1 MISKVKDK
9 TVYQSLVDTSTKLF
23 ELLTKNL
30 DVNSAYIAKKVG
42 NKMTVIN
49 SYNKVEFI
57 IPDDIA
63 VDYQESNCKLVLENN
78 EPAKT
83 VMNLMADEETKKR
96 KITDELGVKAFI
108 GVPLNRTDGSNF
120 GTLCLMDK
128 DEKTFTNE
136 QVEMVQSIADVLS
149 YIIELDDLYEDIDL
163 LSVPIIPIS
172 KGIAILALQGNV
184 NDKRERKILEDTLN
198 YTLSHKI
205 SSFLIDL
212 SEMQIS
218 NYEFSDALNRLVS
231 ALKLMGVK
239 VMLSGIPT
247 ALASS
252 TRMRDQFQ
260 DLEVTFVRS
269 IEGGLKKLGYQIV
282 EREEEQ

>member
-78 EPAKT
+78 EPVKT
-83 VMNLMADEETKKR
+83 VMNLMANEETKKR

-128 DEKTFTNE
+128 DEKTLPMNKWKWSSPLPMSSPILLNSMTFMKILIYSAYPLFRY
-136 QVEMVQSIADVLS
+136 QKG
-149 YIIELDDLYEDIDL
+149 L
-163 LSVPIIPIS
+163 LSWHYKATSTI
-172 KGIAILALQGNV
+172 KGKEKFL
-184 NDKRERKILEDTLN
+184 KI
-198 YTLSHKI
+198 H
-205 SSFLIDL
+205 
-212 SEMQIS
+212 
-218 NYEFSDALNRLVS
+218 
-231 ALKLMGVK
+231 
-239 VMLSGIPT
+239 
-247 ALASS
+247 
-252 TRMRDQFQ
+252 
-260 DLEVTFVRS
+260 
-269 IEGGLKKLGYQIV
+269 
-282 EREEEQ
+282 